1 MLIVFKT
8 TRDADFA
15 VIQFAKNKIH
25 VRRGDNL
32 TVEIPSSEDGLQID
46 IEALG
51 LEGITTIII

>member
-25 VRRGDNL
+25 VRRGDSI
-32 TVEIPSSEDGLQID
+32 TIEIPSSEDGLQID
-46 IEALG
+46 IDALG
-51 LEGITTIII
+51 IEGISSIII